1 MSEIEI
7 TVNGTSRP
15 LQLEPRL
22 SLADCLRETLSLT
35 SVHLGCEHG
44 ACGAC
49 TVLLDGKAVRA
60 CLSLA
65 VMCEGRAVTTLE
77 GLRDDPRMAVLRR
90 TFHENHALQCG
101 YCTPGMLMMAH
112 DLLGRSP
119 QPNEAAVREAMAG
132 HLCRCTGYA
141 GIVRAI
147 VAAAALLQGEEEQAT
162 SSIGS

>member
-1 MSEIEI
+1 MSDIEI
-7 TVNGTSRP
+7 TVNGTSRA
-15 LQLEPRL
+15 LHLEPRL

-49 TVLLDGKAVRA
+49 TVLLDGKPVRA

-65 VMCEGRAVTTLE
+65 VMCEARAVTTLE
-77 GLRDDPRMAVLRR
+77 GLRDDPRMDALRR
-90 TFHENHALQCG
+90 AFHENHALQCG
-101 YCTPGMLMMAH
+101 YCTPGMLVMAY
-112 DLLGRSP
+112 DLLGRSL
-119 QPNEAAVREAMAG
+119 QLTEAAVRDGMAG

-147 VAAAALLQGEEEQAT
+147 IAAAAELRGNRGVGAGPA
-162 SSIGS
+162 SA